1 MQISVYIATSVDG
14 FIARKNGDIDWLEQ
28 AGDGNNTTDFGYE
41 DFMSSVTCLVMGRKT
56 FEKVL
61 SFPEWPYEK
70 KRVILLSR
78 TCSSIPPE
86 LEGKVE
92 LYSGEISALVDRL
105 KYEGEQRV
113 YIDGGV
119 TIQSFLKAGLVDDIT
134 ITRIPVIIGEG
145 LPLFAQTGHDISLTH
160 IATKAYDNGFVQSTY
175 QC

>member
-1 MQISVYIATSVDG
+1 MQISVFIATSLDG
-14 FIARKNGDIDWLEQ
+14 FIARKNGDIGWLEK
-28 AGDGNNTTDFGYE
+28 AGDGDNTTDFGYE

-70 KRVILLSR
+70 KRVILLSH
-78 TCSSIPPE
+78 TLLSVPSE

-105 KYEGEQRV
+105 KDEREQRV

-119 TIQSFLKAGLVDDIT
+119 TIQAFLQAGLVDDIT

-145 LPLFAQTGHDISLTH
+145 LPLFAQTGHDVSLTH
-160 IATKAYDNGFVQSTY
+160 IATRAYDNGFVQSTY
-175 QC
+175 RC

>member
-1 MQISVYIATSVDG
+1 MQISVYIATSLDG
-14 FIARKNGDIDWLEQ
+14 FIARKNGDIDWLEN
-28 AGDGNNTTDFGYE
+28 AGNGDSTTDFGYE

-61 SFPEWPYEK
+61 SFPEWPYDG
-70 KRVILLSR
+70 KRVILLSH
-78 TCSSIPPE
+78 TLSSVPSE

-92 LYSGEISALVDRL
+92 LYAGDIPMLVDRL
-105 KYEGEQRV
+105 KHEGERRV

-119 TIQSFLKAGLVDDIT
+119 TIQAFLQAELVDDIT

-145 LPLFAQTGHDISLTH
+145 LPLFAQIGHDVSLTH
-160 IATKAYDNGFVQSTY
+160 IATKVYDNGFVQSTY